1 MSDLNERFEQ
11 AALDSKS
18 LPERP
23 ENEVLLELYGL
34 YKQGSQGDIVGDK
47 PGFFDFVAVAKY
59 DAWEALQGQD
69 SDEAKQKYI
78 DLVERLKG

>member
-11 AALDSKS
+11 AAADSKNLS
-18 LPERP
+18 ERP
-23 ENEVLLELYGL
+23 GNEVLLEMYGL
-34 YKQGSQGDIVGDK
+34 YKQASQGDVVGEK